1 MSETRPKWP
10 QALDTVFRQ
19 LFDEGEAK
27 FESRLDKVFNMNHSE
42 NAYEQDT
49 SMSGFGEH
57 EETAEL
63 QNIPFED
70 RVPGW
75 EVTYAHK
82 KYTKGASISQ
92 EMIDDNKW
100 NLVKKTPKALAL
112 SKMRTLE
119 RLGADVLNYGFV
131 AGGGGKAVF
140 RGGDGQALFS
150 TVHVN
155 RQGDIVQSNKITTA
169 LSQSALQTISSAMQ
183 KRLDSKGM
191 IIEFMPSKLV
201 VPTEL
206 QYTAKIILESASAT
220 GTGVAQTDVNPM
232 KGSLELVIWPYLTSS
247 TAWFV
252 QDGDSNELNFFIRKD
267 EGVQGPVWNFDNDSA
282 KWKSV
287 FRASAGYSDW
297 MCIYGSVGDGS

>member
-1 MSETRPKWP
+1 MAETRPKWP
-10 QALDTVFRQ
+10 QALDKVFRQ

-27 FESRLDKVFNMNHSE
+27 FVSRLDKIFHMERSD

-49 SMSGFGEH
+49 SLSGFGQH

-75 EVTYAHK
+75 EVTYVHK

-100 NLVKKTPKALAL
+100 GLVKKTPKALAL
-112 SKMRTLE
+112 SKMRSLE
-119 RLGADVLNYGFV
+119 KMGADVFNYGFV
-131 AGGGGKAVF
+131 AGGGGAAKF
-140 RGGDGQALFS
+140 TGGDGKALFA
-150 TVHVN
+150 TDHVN
-155 RQGDIVQSNKITTA
+155 RQGDVVQSNKITTP
-169 LSQSALQTISSAMQ
+169 LSQSALQTVTTAMK
-183 KRLDSKGM
+183 KRLDSKGQ
-191 IIEFMPSKLV
+191 IVEYMPSILL

-206 QYTAKIILESASAT
+206 QYTAQIILETAQET
-220 GTGVAQTDVNPM
+220 GNNNNDINPM
-232 KGSLELVIWPYLTSS
+232 HKALELIVWPYLTSS

-252 QDGDSNELNFFIRKD
+252 LDGDMHELNFFIRKD
-267 EGVQGPVWNFDNDSA
+267 EGVQGPKWNFDNDSA

-287 FRASAGYSDW
+287 FRASAGYSGW
-297 MCIYGSVGDGS
+297 EGAYGSTGDGS

>member
-1 MSETRPKWP
+1 MAETRPKWP
-10 QALDTVFRQ
+10 QALDKVFRQ

-27 FESRLDKVFNMNHSE
+27 FKSRLDQIFHMERSE
-42 NAYEQDT
+42 NAYEQDA

-75 EVTYAHK
+75 EVTYTHK

-100 NLVKKTPKALAL
+100 GLVKKTPKALAL
-112 SKMRTLE
+112 SKMRSLE
-119 RLGADVLNYGFV
+119 RMGADVFNFGFV
-131 AGGGGKAVF
+131 AGGGGKAKF
-140 RGGDGQALFS
+140 RGGDGKALFA
-150 TVHVN
+150 TDHVN
-155 RQGDIVQSNKITTA
+155 RQGDVVQSNKITTA
-169 LSQSALQTISSAMQ
+169 LSQSSLQTLSSLMK

-191 IIEFMPSKLV
+191 IIEFMPDTLV

-206 QYTAKIILESASAT
+206 EYTAKIILETAQET
-220 GTGVAQTDVNPM
+220 GSNDNDINPM
-232 KGSLELVIWPYLTSS
+232 HNAMKLVVWPYLTSS
-247 TAWFV
+247 TAWFIL
-252 QDGDSNELNFFIRKD
+252 DSDAHELNFFIRKD
-267 EGVQGPVWNFDNDSA
+267 EGVQGPKWNFDNDSA

-297 MCIYGSVGDGS
+297 LGVAGSVGDGS

>member
-1 MSETRPKWP
+1 MAETRPKWP
-10 QALDTVFRQ
+10 MALDKVFRQ

-27 FESRLDKVFNMNHSE
+27 FTSRLDSIFHMQTSE
-42 NAYEQDT
+42 NAYEQD
-49 SMSGFGEH
+49 SSLSGFGQH

-82 KYTKGASISQ
+82 KYSKGASISQ

-100 NLVKKTPKALAL
+100 GLVKKTPKALAL

-131 AGGGGKAVF
+131 AGGGGKAKF
-140 RGGDGQALFS
+140 RGGDGKALFA
-150 TVHVN
+150 TDHIN
-155 RQGDIVQSNKITTA
+155 RAGDIQQGNKITTA
-169 LSQSALQTISSAMQ
+169 LSQSALQTLTSVMK
-183 KRLDSKGM
+183 KRLDSKGE
-191 IIEFMPSKLV
+191 IIEFQPSKLV

-206 QYTAKIILESASAT
+206 EYTAKIILETVQET
-220 GTGVAQTDVNPM
+220 GNNYNNINPI
-232 KGSLELVIWPYLTSS
+232 KGALELVVWPYLTSS

-252 QDGDSNELNFFIRKD
+252 IDGDAHELNFFIRKD
-267 EGVQGPVWNFDNDSA
+267 EGVQGPKWNFDNDSA

-287 FRASAGYSDW
+287 FRASVGYSDW
-297 MCIYGSVGDGS
+297 MGVAGSVGDGS

>member
-10 QALDTVFRQ
+10 QALDNIFRQ

-27 FESRLDKVFNMNHSE
+27 FQSRLDQVFNMNTSE
-42 NAYEQDT
+42 NAYEQDS

-82 KYTKGASISQ
+82 KYSKGASISQ

-119 RLGADVLNYGFV
+119 RLGADVLNFGFV
-131 AGGGGKAVF
+131 AGGGGKAAF
-140 RGGDGQALFS
+140 RGGDGQGAGAEFAADRFLS
-150 TVHVN
+150 DEEAAGQ
-155 RQGDIVQSNKITTA
+155 QGDA
-169 LSQSALQTISSAMQ
+169 
-183 KRLDSKGM
+183 D
-191 IIEFMPSKLV
+191 
-201 VPTEL
+201 
-206 QYTAKIILESASAT
+206 
-220 GTGVAQTDVNPM
+220 
-232 KGSLELVIWPYLTSS
+232 
-247 TAWFV
+247 
-252 QDGDSNELNFFIRKD
+252 
-267 EGVQGPVWNFDNDSA
+267 
-282 KWKSV
+282 
-287 FRASAGYSDW
+287 
-297 MCIYGSVGDGS
+297 

>member
-1 MSETRPKWP
+1 MSETRPKWT
-10 QALDTVFRQ
+10 QALDKVFRQ

-27 FESRLDKVFNMNHSE
+27 FDSRLDKVFNMGTSE

-100 NLVKKTPKALAL
+100 GIVKKTPKALAL

-131 AGGGGKAVF
+131 AGGGGKAKF

-150 TVHVN
+150 TAHVN
-155 RQGDIVQSNKITTA
+155 RQGDVIQGNKITTA
-169 LSQSALQTISSAMQ
+169 LSQSSLQAVSSAMK

-191 IIEFMPSKLV
+191 IIEFMPSKLI

-206 QYTAKIILESASAT
+206 EYTAKIILESTQAV
-220 GTGVAQTDVNPM
+220 GNNFNDINPM
-232 KGSLELVIWPYLTSS
+232 HKSLELVIWPYLTSS

-252 QDGDSNELNFFIRKD
+252 LDDDSNELNFFIRKD

-287 FRASAGYSDW
+287 VRASAGYSDW

>member
-10 QALDTVFRQ
+10 QALDKVFRQ

-27 FESRLDKVFNMNHSE
+27 FESRLDKVFNMNTSE

-119 RLGADVLNYGFV
+119 RLGADVLNFGFV
-131 AGGGGKAVF
+131 AGGGGKAKF

-150 TVHVN
+150 TAHVN

-169 LSQSALQTISSAMQ
+169 LSQSALQTVTSTMK

-191 IIEFMPSKLV
+191 IIEFAPSKLI

-206 QYTAKIILESASAT
+206 EYTAKIILETTQHVGDNAN
-220 GTGVAQTDVNPM
+220 DINPM
-232 KGSLELVIWPYLTSS
+232 HGALELVVWPYLTSS

-252 QDGDSNELNFFIRKD
+252 QDGDANELNFFIRKD

-297 MCIYGSVGDGS
+297 MCIFGSVGDGS

>member
-1 MSETRPKWP
+1 MAETRPKWP
-10 QALDTVFRQ
+10 QALDKVFRQ

-27 FESRLDKVFNMNHSE
+27 FTSYIDKVFVMGTSE

-49 SMSGFGEH
+49 SMSGFGRH
-57 EETAEL
+57 EETAEM

-82 KYTKGASISQ
+82 KYTKGAMISQ

-100 NLVKKTPKALAL
+100 GLVKKTPKALAL

-119 RLGADVLNYGFV
+119 YLGADVLNFGFV
-131 AGGGGKAVF
+131 AGGGGMAKF
-140 RGGDGQALFS
+140 NGGDGQALFS
-150 TVHVN
+150 TTHVN
-155 RQGDIVQSNKITTA
+155 RQGDILQSNKITTA
-169 LSQSALQTISSAMQ
+169 LAQASLQTVTSVMK

-191 IIEFMPSKLV
+191 IIEFQPSKLV

-206 QYTAKIILESASAT
+206 EWTAKIILET
-220 GTGVAQTDVNPM
+220 AQHVGDNANDINPM
-232 KGSLELVIWPYLTSS
+232 KGYLELVVWPYLTST

-252 QDGDSNELNFFIRKD
+252 LDDDANEFHFFIRKD
-267 EGVQGPVWNFDNDSA
+267 EGVQGPKWNFDNDSA

-287 FRASAGYSDW
+287 VRASAGFSDW
-297 MCIYGSVGDGS
+297 MHVFGSVGDGS

>member
-1 MSETRPKWP
+1 MAEVRPKWP
-10 QALDTVFRQ
+10 QALDKVFRQ

-27 FESRLDKVFNMNHSE
+27 FTSKLDKIFHMQTSE
-42 NAYEQDT
+42 NAYEQDS
-49 SMSGFGEH
+49 SMSGFGQH

-75 EVTYAHK
+75 EVTYAHR
-82 KYTKGASISQ
+82 KYSKGASISQ

-131 AGGGGKAVF
+131 AGGGGKAKF
-140 RGGDGQALFS
+140 IGGDSKALFA
-150 TVHVN
+150 TDHIN
-155 RQGDIVQSNKITTA
+155 RTGDITQGNKITTA
-169 LSQSALQTISSAMQ
+169 LSQSALQTLISAMK
-183 KRLDSKGM
+183 KRLDSKGE
-191 IIEFMPSKLV
+191 IIEFMPTKLV

-206 QYTAKIILESASAT
+206 EYTARIILETAQET
-220 GTGVAQTDVNPM
+220 GNNYNDINPI
-232 KGSLELVIWPYLTSS
+232 KGALELVVWPYLTSS

-252 QDGDSNELNFFIRKD
+252 VDGDAHELNFFIRKD
-267 EGVQGPVWNFDNDSA
+267 EGVQGPKWNFDNDSA

-287 FRASAGYSDW
+287 FRASVGYSDW
-297 MCIYGSVGDGS
+297 MGVAGSTGDGS

>member
-1 MSETRPKWP
+1 MAETRPKWP
-10 QALDTVFRQ
+10 QALDKVFRK
-19 LFDEGEAK
+19 LYDEGEAK
-27 FESRLDKVFNMNHSE
+27 FTSRLDKIFHMERSD

-49 SMSGFGEH
+49 SLSGFGQH

-100 NLVKKTPKALAL
+100 GLVKKTPKALAL

-119 RLGADVLNYGFV
+119 CLGADVFNYGFV
-131 AGGGGKAVF
+131 AGGGGKAKF
-140 RGGDGQALFS
+140 RGGDGKALFA
-150 TVHVN
+150 TDHVN
-155 RQGDIVQSNKITTA
+155 PEGDIVQSNKITTP
-169 LSQSALQTISSAMQ
+169 LSQSALQTVTSAMK
-183 KRLDSKGM
+183 KRLDAKGQ
-191 IIEFMPSKLV
+191 IIEFMPSILL

-206 QYTAKIILESASAT
+206 EYTAKIILETAQETGSA
-220 GTGVAQTDVNPM
+220 DNDINPM
-232 KGSLELVIWPYLTSS
+232 HKSLELIVWPYLTSP

-252 QDGDSNELNFFIRKD
+252 IDGDAHELNFFIRKD
-267 EGVQGPVWNFDNDSA
+267 EGVQGPKWNFDNDSA

-287 FRASAGYSDW
+287 FRASAGFSSW
-297 MCIYGSVGDGS
+297 EGVYGSTGDGS

>member
-1 MSETRPKWP
+1 MAETRPKWP
-10 QALDTVFRQ
+10 NALDKVFRQ

-27 FESRLDKVFNMNHSE
+27 FVSRLEKIFHVERSE
-42 NAYEQDT
+42 NAYEQD
-49 SMSGFGEH
+49 SSLSGFGQH

-75 EVTYAHK
+75 EVTYVHK

-100 NLVKKTPKALAL
+100 GLVKKTPKALAL

-119 RLGADVLNYGFV
+119 QLGADVFNFGFV
-131 AGGGGKAVF
+131 AGGGGKAKF
-140 RGGDGQALFS
+140 KGGDGKALFD
-150 TVHVN
+150 TQHVN
-155 RQGDIVQSNKITTA
+155 RAGDVTQSNKITTA
-169 LSQSALQTISSAMQ
+169 LSQSSLQTVSSLMK
-183 KRLDSKGM
+183 KRKDSKGQ
-191 IIEFMPSKLV
+191 IIEFMPSILL

-206 QYTAKIILESASAT
+206 EYTAKIILETAQAT
-220 GTGVAQTDVNPM
+220 GNANNDINPM
-232 KGSLELVIWPYLTSS
+232 HQSLELVVWPYLTSA

-252 QDGDSNELNFFIRKD
+252 LDGDAHELNFFIRKD
-267 EGVQGPVWNFDNDSA
+267 EGVQGPKWNFDNDSA

-287 FRASAGYSDW
+287 FRASAGFSDW
-297 MCIYGSVGDGS
+297 MGVFGSVGDNS

>member
-1 MSETRPKWP
+1 MAETRPKWP
-10 QALDTVFRQ
+10 QALDKVFRQ
-19 LFDEGEAK
+19 LFDDGEAK
-27 FESRLDKVFNMNHSE
+27 FNSKLDQIFHMERSD

-49 SMSGFGEH
+49 SMSGFGQH

-82 KYTKGASISQ
+82 KYSKGASISQ

-100 NLVKKTPKALAL
+100 GLVKKTPKALSL

-119 RLGADVLNYGFV
+119 RLGADVLNFGFV
-131 AGGGGKAVF
+131 AGGGGKAKF
-140 RGGDGQALFS
+140 RGGDGKPLFA
-150 TVHVN
+150 TDHVN
-155 RQGDIVQSNKITTA
+155 RQGDVIQSNKITTA
-169 LSQSALQTISSAMQ
+169 LTQSALQTVTSAMK
-183 KRLDSKGM
+183 KRLDSKGE

-206 QYTAKIILESASAT
+206 EYTAKIILKT
-220 GTGVAQTDVNPM
+220 AQHVGDNANDINPM
-232 KGSLELVIWPYLTSS
+232 YESLKLVIWPYLTSS

-252 QDGDSNELNFFIRKD
+252 FDDDMHELNFFIRKD
-267 EGVQGPVWNFDNDSA
+267 EGVQGPKWNFDNDSA

-297 MCIYGSVGDGS
+297 MGAYGSVGDGS

>member
-1 MSETRPKWP
+1 MAETRPKWP
-10 QALDTVFRQ
+10 QFLDASFRHI
-19 LFDEGEAK
+19 FDEAEAK
-27 FESRLDKVFNMNHSE
+27 FVSRLDKIFHMERSE

-49 SMSGFGEH
+49 SLSGYGQH

-82 KYTKGASISQ
+82 KFTKGASISQ
-92 EMIDDNKW
+92 EMIDDNKIG
-100 NLVKKTPKALAL
+100 LVKKTPKALAL

-119 RLGADVLNYGFV
+119 KLGADVFNYGFV

-140 RGGDGQALFS
+140 RGGDGKALFA
-150 TVHVN
+150 TDHVN
-155 RQGDIVQSNKITTA
+155 RTGDIIQSNKITTA
-169 LSQSALQTISSAMQ
+169 LSQSSLQTVSSAMK
-183 KRLDSKGM
+183 KRLDSKGE
-191 IIEFMPSKLV
+191 IVEYMPSLLL

-206 QYTAKIILESASAT
+206 QYTAQIILETAQAT
-220 GTGVAQTDVNPM
+220 GNNYNDINPM
-232 KGSLELVIWPYLTSS
+232 HKSLELVVWPYLTSA

-252 QDGDSNELNFFIRKD
+252 IDGDAHELNYFIRKD
-267 EGVQGPVWNFDNDSA
+267 EGVQGPKWNFDNDSA

-287 FRASAGYSDW
+287 FRASAGFSGW
-297 MCIYGSVGDGS
+297 EGVYGSTGDGS

>member
-1 MSETRPKWP
+1 MAETRPKWP
-10 QALDTVFRQ
+10 QALDKVFRH

-27 FESRLDKVFNMNHSE
+27 FQSRLDKIFHMERSE

-49 SMSGFGEH
+49 SMSGFGQH

-82 KYTKGASISQ
+82 KYSKGASISQ

-100 NLVKKTPKALAL
+100 GLVKKTPKALAL

-119 RLGADVLNYGFV
+119 RLGADIFNYGFV
-131 AGGGGKAVF
+131 VGGGGKARF
-140 RGGDGQALFS
+140 RGGDGKALFA
-150 TVHVN
+150 TDHIN
-155 RQGDIVQSNKITTA
+155 RAGDIQQSNKITTA
-169 LSQSALQTISSAMQ
+169 LSQSSLQTVTSAMK
-183 KRLDSKGM
+183 KRLDSKGE
-191 IIEFMPSKLV
+191 IIEFMPSKLI

-206 QYTAKIILESASAT
+206 EYTARIILETAQET
-220 GTGVAQTDVNPM
+220 GTENNDINPIH
-232 KGSLELVIWPYLTSS
+232 KSLELVVWPYLTSS

-252 QDGDSNELNFFIRKD
+252 VDGDAHELNFFIRKD
-267 EGVQGPVWNFDNDSA
+267 EGVQGPKWNFDNDSA

-297 MCIYGSVGDGS
+297 MGVYGSVGDGS

>member
-1 MSETRPKWP
+1 MAETRPKWP

-27 FESRLDKVFNMNHSE
+27 FVSKLDQVFNMNTSE

-57 EETAEL
+57 EDTAEL

-70 RVPGW
+70 RTPGW
-75 EVTYAHK
+75 EVTYAHR
-82 KYTKGASISQ
+82 KYAKGALISQ

-119 RLGADVLNYGFV
+119 RLGADVLNFGFV
-131 AGGGGKAVF
+131 QGGGGKAKF
-140 RGGDGQALFS
+140 NGGDGQALFS
-150 TVHVN
+150 TTHVN
-155 RQGDIVQSNKITTA
+155 REGTIIQSNKITTA
-169 LSQSALQTISSAMQ
+169 LSQSALQSVTSAMK

-191 IIEFMPSKLV
+191 IIEFEPDSLV

-206 QYTAKIILESASAT
+206 EYTAKIILESSQAV
-220 GTGVAQTDVNPM
+220 GNNFNDVNPM
-232 KGSLELVIWPYLTSS
+232 KGYLKLVIWAYLTSA

-252 QDGDSNELNFFIRKD
+252 LDSAENELNYFIRKD
-267 EGVQGPVWNFDNDSA
+267 EGVQGPVWEFDNDSA

-287 FRASAGYSDW
+287 VRASAGFSDW
-297 MCIYGSVGDGS
+297 MCVYGSVGDGS

>member
-27 FESRLDKVFNMNHSE
+27 FESKLDQVFNMDTSE

-100 NLVKKTPKALAL
+100 SLVKKTPKALSL
-112 SKMRTLE
+112 SKMRSLE

-131 AGGGGKAVF
+131 AGGGGKAKF

-150 TVHVN
+150 TVHIN
-155 RQGDIVQSNKITTA
+155 RQGDVIQSNKITTA
-169 LSQSALQTISSAMQ
+169 LSQSALQAVSTAMK

-191 IIEFMPSKLV
+191 IIEFMPSKLI

-206 QYTAKIILESASAT
+206 EYTAKIILESTQAV
-220 GTGVAQTDVNPM
+220 GNNFNDINPM
-232 KGSLELVIWPYLTSS
+232 KGSLKLVIWSYLTSS

-252 QDGDSNELNFFIRKD
+252 QDDEANELNFFIRKD

-287 FRASAGYSDW
+287 VRASAGYTDW
-297 MCIYGSVGDGS
+297 MCIFGSVGDGS

>member
-1 MSETRPKWP
+1 MAETRPKWP
-10 QALDTVFRQ
+10 QQLDKIFRH

-27 FESRLDKVFNMNHSE
+27 FKSRLDQIFHMERSE

-49 SMSGFGEH
+49 SMSGFGQH

-92 EMIDDNKW
+92 EMIDDGKW
-100 NLVKKTPKALAL
+100 GLVKKTPKALVL

-119 RLGADVLNYGFV
+119 RLGADVLNFGFV
-131 AGGGGKAVF
+131 AGGGGKAKF
-140 RGGDGQALFS
+140 RGGDGKALFA
-150 TVHVN
+150 TDHVN
-155 RQGDIVQSNKITTA
+155 RVGDVIQSNKITTA
-169 LSQSALQTISSAMQ
+169 LSQSSLQTVSSAMK
-183 KRLDSKGM
+183 KRLDSKGE
-191 IIEFMPSKLV
+191 IIEFQPSKLI

-206 QYTAKIILESASAT
+206 EFTAKIILKTAQAT
-220 GTGVAQTDVNPM
+220 GNNFNDINPVYESM
-232 KGSLELVIWPYLTSS
+232 DLVVWPYLTSS

-252 QDGDSNELNFFIRKD
+252 QDGDMHEMNFFVRKD
-267 EGVQGPVWNFDNDSA
+267 EGVQGPKWNFENDSA

-287 FRASAGYSDW
+287 FRASAGFSDW
-297 MCIYGSVGDGS
+297 MGMYGSVGDGS

>member
-10 QALDTVFRQ
+10 QALDNIFRQ

-27 FESRLDKVFNMNHSE
+27 FQSRLDQVFNMNTSE
-42 NAYEQDT
+42 NAYEQDS

-82 KYTKGASISQ
+82 KYSKGASISQ

-119 RLGADVLNYGFV
+119 RLGADVLNFGFV
-131 AGGGGKAVF
+131 AGGGGKAAF

-150 TVHVN
+150 TAHVN
-155 RQGDIVQSNKITTA
+155 RAGDVVQSNKITTA
-169 LSQSALQTISSAMQ
+169 LAQSSLQTVSSAMK

-191 IIEFMPSKLV
+191 LIEFMPSKLI

-206 QYTAKIILESASAT
+206 EYTAKIILESAQIVGSPNN
-220 GTGVAQTDVNPM
+220 DINPM
-232 KGSLELVIWPYLTSS
+232 KNSVSLVVWPYLTSS

-252 QDGDSNELNFFIRKD
+252 LDGEANELNFFIRKD